1 MVTRN
6 PVSAYIHTPLSE
18 SSQCFKI
25 CIWFPRHMFK
35 DLVLFS
41 ALDSLSKSNYTEN
54 PWKPRRIELSKALRF
69 VFGFHAMFFRMCPY
83 FPHCFLAQMKYA
95 GKKWKTRHVK
105 SRK

>member
-6 PVSAYIHTPLSE
+6 PESAYIHTPLSE
-18 SSQCFKI
+18 SLQCIKI

-54 PWKPRRIELSKALRF
+54 PWKPKRIELIF
-69 VFGFHAMFFRMCPY
+69 FGTNQGLIY
-83 FPHCFLAQMKYA
+83 
-95 GKKWKTRHVK
+95 T
-105 SRK
+105 